1 MQNAFDMKTV
11 GTDKR
16 EQNSE
21 EVLQLVSFT
30 LGKEEFGI
38 DILKVQ
44 EINRTSQVT
53 RVPNS
58 PHFIEGVINLR
69 GKVIPIVDLRKRFGM
84 STWQHDKNTR
94 IIVVEVLSKT
104 VGFIVDSVREVLR
117 IPQSV
122 VDPPPPIVAGISS
135 DYIEGVGK
143 MDDRLLILLNL
154 EKALS
159 SSELQAL

>member
-1 MQNAFDMKTV
+1 MQNAFDTKAGME
-11 GTDKR
+11 KR
-16 EQNSE
+16 DQSSE

-44 EINRTSQVT
+44 EINRTSSVT
-53 RVPNS
+53 RVPNA

-84 STWQHDKNTR
+84 SSSQHDKNTR

-159 SSELQAL
+159 STELQAL

>member
-1 MQNAFDMKTV
+1 MQNAFDGKSA
-11 GTDKR
+11 GTEKR
-16 EQNSE
+16 EQSSE

-44 EINRTSQVT
+44 EINRTSSVT
-53 RVPNS
+53 RVPNA

-84 STWQHDKNTR
+84 SASLHDKNTR
-94 IIVVEVLSKT
+94 IIVVEILSKT

-117 IPQSV
+117 IPQAV

-159 SSELQAL
+159 SSEIQAL

>member
-1 MQNAFDMKTV
+1 MQTAFDPRH
-11 GTDKR
+11 DKL
-16 EQNSE
+16 EQTGGSD

-38 DILKVQ
+38 DILRVQ
-44 EINRTSQVT
+44 EINRTSSVT
-53 RVPNS
+53 RVPNA

-84 STWQHDKNTR
+84 PQSQHDKNTR
-94 IIVVEVLSKT
+94 IIVVEVLTKT

-122 VDPPPPIVAGISS
+122 VDPPPPIVGGISS

-159 SSELQAL
+159 SAELQAL